1 MLTLAI
7 PVETATLE
15 TLDKELRIRWF
26 NENCYHEGMFYK
38 ISTPPQPEPEADDT
52 GEYRPSQKG
61 KLEAKAVWFVKAK
74 EINLVGDNADQQVK
88 IRVFFI
94 NITL

>member
-1 MLTLAI
+1 MAI
-7 PVETATLE
+7 PVKSATLA
-15 TLDKELRIRWF
+15 TLNKELRISWF
-26 NENCYHEGMFYK
+26 NENCYHEGMFYKK

-88 IRVFFI
+88 ISFFYKHCI
-94 NITL
+94 